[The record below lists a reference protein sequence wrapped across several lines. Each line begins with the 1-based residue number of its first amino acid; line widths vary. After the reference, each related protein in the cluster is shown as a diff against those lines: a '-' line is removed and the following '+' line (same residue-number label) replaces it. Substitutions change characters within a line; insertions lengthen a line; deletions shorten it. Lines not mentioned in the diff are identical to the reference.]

1 MINMEKTLEKQ
12 KIIEAAL
19 FMSTKPLSVA
29 DLAKLLNIAA
39 IGYVTKEIKELQKQY
54 LEKDGAIQIFE
65 ENGKYVMTLK
75 SEYAKEVKDFAK
87 EAEISPHALKTLG
100 YIAKNDGILKSIL
113 CKKLGSTIYQDVM
126 ELDEKGFIN
135 QKKAGRSKKLFLTQ
149 KFKDYF
155 KGEL

>member
-1 MINMEKTLEKQ
+1 MEKSLEKQ

-39 IGYVTKEIKELQKQY
+39 IGYVTKEIKTIQKQY
-54 LEKDGAIQIFE
+54 EDRNGPIQIFE
-65 ENGKYVMTLK
+65 ENGKYIMTLK
-75 SEYAKEVKDFAK
+75 AEYAREVKDFAK
-87 EAEISPHALKTLG
+87 EAEINPHALKTLG
-100 YIAKNDGILKSIL
+100 YIAKRDGILKSDL
-113 CKKLGSTIYQDVM
+113 CKKLGSTIYQDVI
-126 ELDEKGFIN
+126 ELNEKGFIT
-135 QKKAGRSKKLFLTQ
+135 QKKSGRTKKIFLTQ